1 MLISAMLFIVGL
13 FLLAYGSDRL
23 VFSAAVLSRML
34 GISPLIIGGVI
45 VGLGTSL
52 PEIILSFSAS
62 QQGLRELAVGLALG
76 SNITNVLF
84 ILGIALVLRP
94 ISLHSA
100 LLRHELPLML
110 LVTLLA
116 GLVLVNQQLTLWD
129 GIALL
134 FVALVYLYGMLRL
147 IKRTSSH
154 APDQLTQE
162 QLSVLPD
169 QQISFAVALLWLGVA
184 LILLPIAT
192 RMILDNTL
200 VVADFFGLSQRVV
213 GLLFLSVGTSLPELA
228 TVIAGITRGQQ
239 HLAIGNLVGAHIYN
253 LAIALGLP
261 ALIDPGKISEK
272 TVNHD
277 FWLVFIASSLLTLL
291 CLKQNKVN
299 GRSIGLLLLTG
310 FSIWAI
316 WLCCP
321 FRPTMIS

>member
-13 FLLAYGSDRL
+13 ILLAYGSDRL
-23 VFSAAVLSRML
+23 VFSAAMLSRMM

-76 SNITNVLF
+76 SNITNVLL

-94 ISLHSA
+94 ISLCSA

-116 GLVLVNQQLTLWD
+116 GLALVNHHLTVWD
-129 GIALL
+129 GVALL
-134 FVALVYLYGMLRL
+134 FVAIVYLYGMLHL
-147 IKRTSSH
+147 IKRTSTVT
-154 APDQLTQE
+154 PDQLTRE

-169 QQISFAVALLWLGVA
+169 QQISFTVALLWLGVA

-192 RMILDNTL
+192 RMIVDNAL

-228 TVIAGITRGQQ
+228 TVIAGVTRGQQ

-261 ALIDPGKISEK
+261 AVLDPGIISEK

-291 CLKQNKVN
+291 CLKQNKIN
-299 GRSIGLLLLTG
+299 GRIIGVIMLTG
-310 FSIWAI
+310 FLVWAF

-321 FRPTMIS
+321 LMPAMTS

>member
-13 FLLAYGSDRL
+13 LLLAYGSDRL
-23 VFSAAVLSRML
+23 VFSAAVLSRMV

-76 SNITNVLF
+76 SNIINVLL
-84 ILGIALVLRP
+84 ILGIALIIRP
-94 ISLHSA
+94 IALHSA

-116 GLVLVNQQLTLWD
+116 GLALINNQLTFWD
-129 GIALL
+129 GVTLL
-134 FVALVYLYGMLRL
+134 FVGVLYLYGMIHL
-147 IKRTSSH
+147 IKRTSSMP
-154 APDQLTQE
+154 PDKLTEE

-169 QQISFAVALLWLGVA
+169 QHISFAVALLWLGVA
-184 LILLPIAT
+184 LVLLPVAT
-192 RMILDNTL
+192 HMIVDNAV
-200 VVADFFGLSQRVV
+200 VVANFLGLSQRVI
-213 GLLFLSVGTSLPELA
+213 GLLFLSIGTSLPELA
-228 TVIAGITRGQQ
+228 TVIAGMMRGQQ

-253 LAIALGLP
+253 LALVLGLP
-261 ALIDPGKISEK
+261 ALLDPGRISEK
-272 TVNHD
+272 AFNHD

-291 CLKQNKVN
+291 CLKKNKIN
-299 GRSIGLLLLTG
+299 GRIIGIILLTG
-310 FSIWAI
+310 FVGWAI

-321 FRPTMIS
+321 LKLVLTS